1 MKAKSDINNKLK
13 LIAQKFDIEND
24 LIHFLFLIGIQESGY
39 GFKQFSKAE
48 KTDLIELG
56 AATVLS
62 AYGYYTQVE
71 TESDI
76 PYYVINPDKELPE
89 TYQKERLLKAGIID
103 YFSKKTKYDAN

>member
-1 MKAKSDINNKLK
+1 MQTDFNKELAQ
-13 LIAQKFDIEND
+13 IASRYNIEND

-56 AATVLS
+56 ATTVLS